1 MTAIEIAGL
10 GFAYHGSPV
19 LAGVTLAVNP
29 GEIYGLVGADGA
41 GKTTLLQL
49 AVGQLTPQTGRIT
62 VLGRDAAD
70 PALRDEIAYMPQ
82 GFGLY
87 RDLSVQE
94 NLDFFADLHGL
105 TLAVARERIVE
116 LLQRTGLAGFEKRRA
131 AHLSG
136 GMMQKL
142 ALACALVSQ
151 PRAMFLDEP
160 TTGVDPVSRR
170 AFWRLLNGVRAEG
183 VAILYATANMDEAER
198 CDQVGL
204 LDAGRLERQGTP
216 LELTRSAG
224 AQLVGVSGTTVRQRR
239 EALLTWSMVQLA
251 FPVGRQLRVWLVG
264 ENSLAEFESR
274 LQALDPALSVSLL
287 SPTLQD
293 ATLRE
298 LALAEV
304 TPPATVDPST
314 NSPQNSQRSCAMM
327 AWLAKSS

>member
-1 MTAIEIAGL
+1 MIAIAIDDL
-10 GFAYHGSPV
+10 GFAYTKAPV
-19 LAGVTLAVNP
+19 LTGVTLTVHA

-49 AVGQLTPQTGRIT
+49 AVGQRYPQTGRVM
-62 VLGRDAAD
+62 VLGRDAAN

-105 TLAVARERIVE
+105 QPAVARERIAE
-116 LLQRTGLAGFEKRRA
+116 LLNRTGLAGFERRRA
-131 AHLSG
+131 ANLSG

-198 CDQVGL
+198 CDRVGL
-204 LDAGRLERQGTP
+204 LEAGQLKRQGTP
-216 LELTRSAG
+216 LELTQSAG
-224 AQLVGVSGTTVRQRR
+224 AWLVGVSGGTVRHHH
-239 EALLTWSMVQLA
+239 ATLLTWPMVQLA
-251 FPVGRQLRVWLVG
+251 FPVGRQLRVWIAG
-264 ENSLAEFESR
+264 EPALAEFARR
-274 LQALDPALSVSLL
+274 LQALDSTLTVAPLP
-287 SPTLQD
+287 PTLQD
-293 ATLRE
+293 AALRE
-298 LALAEV
+298 LALAEI
-304 TPPATVDPST
+304 AGS
-314 NSPQNSQRSCAMM
+314 
-327 AWLAKSS
+327 